1 MCFFSRLN
9 EGCGNSAPQK
19 ARWTSDA
26 LEAKPLSEITSRPG
40 RSVARRGSR
49 FDIVGS
55 AACSAGLGFGGA
67 HGATPASTCRRRH
80 RRPGTSAGPEGY
92 TMTSFLTHRARVH
105 DAGLPLCRR
114 HSALR
119 TCITLFAPYGFRAT
133 YHHLTLSAAIPR
145 RLEAD
150 PDALVRAVEELHE
163 ARMLWLARV
172 EEYAAQRRAE
182 KRAGRRAVPNPRP
195 WWLRS
200 RWDGPDRAWHEDPS
214 RHPSLRLSE
223 YVRRQHAPG
232 EGLSLAPRLP
242 GCHRASSPWCSF
254 LIRVTCPRL
263 SDRYRGSSHST

>member
-1 MCFFSRLN
+1 
-9 EGCGNSAPQK
+9 
-19 ARWTSDA
+19 
-26 LEAKPLSEITSRPG
+26 
-40 RSVARRGSR
+40 
-49 FDIVGS
+49 
-55 AACSAGLGFGGA
+55 
-67 HGATPASTCRRRH
+67 
-80 RRPGTSAGPEGY
+80 
-92 TMTSFLTHRARVH
+92 MTSFLTHRARVH
-105 DAGLPLCRR
+105 DAGLPLRHR

-223 YVRRQHAPG
+223 YVRRQHAILDGAEPPG
-232 EGLSLAPRLP
+232 CPACGDEGPRELSSTGHGWFELCRGCAWAPAPCPCGKRHRVVPETSYNWEGIRKRAHMSDDGMPNPHRPAGRPVGCGTEGLEC
-242 GCHRASSPWCSF
+242 G
-254 LIRVTCPRL
+254 
-263 SDRYRGSSHST
+263 